1 MILKQYRETRTPLTK
16 ELAKVGYP
24 RRPTRCPRLTKEHR
38 RRRRQWA
45 RRNRDWDLRHWRH
58 CVFSDESRFKLYHS
72 NVRIRV
78 RTCEG
83 ERYIDACV
91 QQTDGNV
98 VPSVMVW
105 GAFQFW
111 GKSKLVI
118 VEGPINQQTCRRM
131 QNLLPWARGTFCNNV
146 VLVQGYGPSHEA
158 RATMIFSIISIWRSW
173 NGQPKALIGT
183 TLSISWA
190 KSSSIFVIWITLL
203 PHKTIAWC
211 SDGWSPWWGACHDGC
226 VLFKTPMEDTHKI
239 TNVANDLSN
248 HLTKYCMIER
258 KFPSRLIISICYAS

>member
-1 MILKQYRETRTPLTK
+1 MKGAPNWRLLPLQGYHKAPSQRFWNSPGRLKPLTK

-24 RRPTRCPRLTKEHR
+24 RRPTRCPRLTREHR

-45 RRNRDWDLRHWRH
+45 RRHRDWDLRHWRH
-58 CVFSDESRFKLYHS
+58 CVFSDESRFKLYQS
-72 NVRIRV
+72 KVRIRV

-83 ERYIDACV
+83 ERYID
-91 QQTDGNV
+91 
-98 VPSVMVW
+98 
-105 GAFQFW
+105 
-111 GKSKLVI
+111 
-118 VEGPINQQTCRRM
+118 
-131 QNLLPWARGTFCNNV
+131 ARGTFCNNV

-211 SDGWSPWWGACHDGC
+211 SDGWSPWWGTCHDGC
-226 VLFKTPMEDTHKI
+226 VMFKTPMEGTHKI
-239 TNVANDLSN
+239 TNVVNDLSN
-248 HLTKYCMIER
+248 HLTKNCMIER
-258 KFPSRLIISICYAS
+258 KFPSRLISSICYAS